1 MISYIEFTKNWY
13 ANNSKEMHLDQVGY
27 DDLIKIGKQATME
40 GETIHQMPFKIS
52 PSDVA
57 QAIIAVD
64 AYVNSQ

>member
-1 MISYIEFTKNWY
+1 
-13 ANNSKEMHLDQVGY
+13 MHLDQVGY
-27 DDLIKIGKQATME
+27 DDLIKVGKQATME

-64 AYVNSQ
+64 AYVNSK